1 MISRYRQE
9 IIDFIIKSDYVC
21 TMKLKPINYLI
32 KVVYELLNMYI
43 WYGHGI
49 VQFYCAC
56 IFFKPITIRGKLKNG
71 SSK

>member
-43 WYGHGI
+43 WY
-49 VQFYCAC
+49 
-56 IFFKPITIRGKLKNG
+56 
-71 SSK
+71 